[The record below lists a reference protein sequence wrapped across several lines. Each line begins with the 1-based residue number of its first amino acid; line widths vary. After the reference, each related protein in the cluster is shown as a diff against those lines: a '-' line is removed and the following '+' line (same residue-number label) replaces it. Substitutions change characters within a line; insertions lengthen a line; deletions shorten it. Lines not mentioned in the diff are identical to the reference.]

1 METRTFGEREDRITG
16 SIESQTAKV
25 PSSAYLA
32 AAIGSMGVS
41 ALLKVLGKDD
51 WALFVG
57 QWAPSFLIIGV
68 YNKLVK
74 QHGSDVYTE
83 RQRAA

>member
-16 SIESQTAKV
+16 AIESQTSKV
-25 PSSAYLA
+25 PSSSYLVA
-32 AAIGSMGVS
+32 AVSAMGAS
-41 ALLKVLGKDD
+41 ALLKAFGKNH

-57 QWAPSFLIIGV
+57 QWAPTFLIIGV

-74 QHGSDVYTE
+74 QHGSDSYSA
-83 RQRAA
+83 QRAA